1 MTEIDIPEYLR
12 EQWDRQVNAYMMF
25 ILQLKST
32 EVLVKNIDFY
42 KQFYGKRI
50 VIYGAGNYGRAVKN
64 ALAQNMSVEV
74 VSVADRDYREIGKSH
89 PEVIAPEEILN
100 LGYDYIYIGIL
111 NEKVCAAVK
120 EQLVQMGIQ
129 GDNILYYKMQDV
141 NADDVRKVLESMSK

>member
-1 MTEIDIPEYLR
+1 
-12 EQWDRQVNAYMMF
+12 
-25 ILQLKST
+25 
-32 EVLVKNIDFY
+32 
-42 KQFYGKRI
+42 
-50 VIYGAGNYGRAVKN
+50 
-64 ALAQNMSVEV
+64 MSVEV